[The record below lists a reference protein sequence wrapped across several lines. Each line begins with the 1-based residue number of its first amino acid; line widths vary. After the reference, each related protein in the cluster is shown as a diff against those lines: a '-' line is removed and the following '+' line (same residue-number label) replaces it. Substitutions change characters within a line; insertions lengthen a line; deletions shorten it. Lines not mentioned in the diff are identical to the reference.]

1 MATSSEVKAAL
12 NDIAQSIRTERQA
25 MKNAKARIAAGQG
38 NLNALPTVFADAIAE
53 INGFT
58 PTGAME
64 TLAQDELVKLTTEF
78 TALKSDAAL
87 AVADLGNRT
96 EF

>member
-12 NDIAQSIRTERQA
+12 DDISQTIRTERQA
-25 MKNAKARIAAGQG
+25 LKNAKARFAVAQG
-38 NLNALPTVFADAIAE
+38 NLNALPIVFEDAISE

-64 TLAQDELVKLTTEF
+64 TLAQDELAKLTIEF
-78 TALKSDAAL
+78 QALRDDAAL
-87 AVADLGNRT
+87 AVTDLGNRT

>member
-1 MATSSEVKAAL
+1 MSTSTVKAAL

-25 MKNAKARIAAGQG
+25 MKNAKARIATGQS
-38 NLNALPTVFADAIAE
+38 NLNALPTIFAEAIAE

-64 TLAQDELVKLTTEF
+64 TLAQDELIKLTTEF
-78 TALKSDAAL
+78 QTLKADAAL
-87 AVADLGNRT
+87 AVSDLGNRT